1 MPEYKV
7 TWSMELSADSPQEA
21 AEIALDSISFG
32 TAKVFTVIEEGHLEG
47 VDIDLDNIDE
57 DS

>member
-1 MPEYKV
+1 MPEYKI

-21 AEIALDSISFG
+21 AEMALDCISFG

-47 VDIDLDNIDE
+47 VDIDLDDTGE